1 MGCALSAIGAGLLI
15 TLTPNSSA
23 AMWAGFQIVTGIGR
37 GLTMRQGI
45 TAIQAALPPAMLP
58 VGSAYVMFIQLIG
71 GTLFISFG
79 QTLFTNQ
86 LKAGLN
92 HFAPTVDVEK
102 ILAVGATAFR
112 TVVTAKEVPG
122 VLLAYNQA
130 LTKVYV
136 S

>member
-1 MGCALSAIGAGLLI
+1 M
-15 TLTPNSSA
+15 TLTPTSSA
-23 AMWAGFQIVTGIGR
+23 AKWAGFQILTGIGR

-45 TAIQAALPPAMLP
+45 TAIQAALPPALLS
-58 VGSAYVMFIQLIG
+58 VGSAFVMFVQLLG

-86 LKAGLN
+86 LKTALA
-92 HFAPTVDVEK
+92 HFAPTVDAEK

-112 TVVTAKEVPG
+112 TVVTPSEVPG

-130 LTKVYV
+130 LIRVNV